1 MEDIQ
6 YFEEAEYL
14 KEIIRKIN
22 EQIKKTKEALSR
34 GQKEIDNMHDYYWLN
49 YTEMDQ
55 YGYEDYDNQRALLE
69 QANANAKQAKKAS

>member
-22 EQIKKTKEALSR
+22 EQIKKDKRSPFPRSE
-34 GQKEIDNMHDYYWLN
+34 GN
-49 YTEMDQ
+49 
-55 YGYEDYDNQRALLE
+55 
-69 QANANAKQAKKAS
+69 